1 MLDPN
6 PKPVHN
12 KHNKNKDPTGHSHK
26 IQPVKLPPP
35 NPSPKRQS
43 QHKPSLHILDFGQ
56 ILINLGFEGFRRS
69 EITQNE

>member
-1 MLDPN
+1 MLDKN

-12 KHNKNKDPTGHSHK
+12 KHNKNKDPTADSHK

-35 NPSPKRQS
+35 NPSTKRQS
-43 QHKPSLHILDFGQ
+43 QHKPSLHVLEFRQ
-56 ILINLGFEGFRRS
+56 ILINLGVEGFRLS